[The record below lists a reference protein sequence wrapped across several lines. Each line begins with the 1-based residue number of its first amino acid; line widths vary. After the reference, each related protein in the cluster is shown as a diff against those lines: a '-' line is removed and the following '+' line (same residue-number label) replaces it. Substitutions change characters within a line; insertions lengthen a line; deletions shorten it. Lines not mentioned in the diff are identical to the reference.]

1 MKEIYVVG
9 LTGPTGAG
17 KTTVA
22 KMFEK
27 KGIKVIDAD
36 IISREVTDTSSRG
49 LEALKNAFSEDIL
62 NDDGTLNRKML
73 ADIAFSS
80 AENTKKLNDTLH
92 PLIIMEI
99 RRRIRKLAL
108 EGNNLVIIDA
118 ALLFESDCHFLC
130 NDVISV
136 IADDKIRIKRIME
149 RDNISEE
156 SALKR
161 MRAQKELSFYVNNSN
176 HIISNGG
183 DVYELEEQ
191 VNRLATTIRE
201 DANEVHR

>member
-1 MKEIYVVG
+1 MKDIYVVG

-22 KMFEK
+22 NMFEK

-49 LEALKNAFSEDIL
+49 LQALTVAFGEEIL
-62 NDDGTLNRKML
+62 TEKGALDRKKL

-80 AENTKKLNDTLH
+80 PENTKKLNDTLH

-99 RRRIRKLAL
+99 RRRIRKEAL
-108 EGNNLVIIDA
+108 EGKNLVIIDA
-118 ALLFESDCHFLC
+118 ALLFESDCHYLC

-136 IADDKIRIKRIME
+136 IADDLVRIKRIMA
-149 RDNISEE
+149 RDNITEE

-161 MRAQKELSFYVNNSN
+161 MNAQKPLSFYIGNSN
-176 HIISNGG
+176 HIITNNG
-183 DVYELEEQ
+183 DVYELNEQ
-191 VNRLATTIRE
+191 VNKLAQTIRE
-201 DANEVHR
+201 DANEIHR

>member
-1 MKEIYVVG
+1 MKDIYVVG

-36 IISREVTDTSSRG
+36 IISREVTNHSSRG
-49 LEALKNAFSEDIL
+49 LQALTVAFGEDIL
-62 NDDGTLNRKML
+62 DDTGALDRRKL
-73 ADIAFSS
+73 AEIAFSS
-80 AENTKKLNDTLH
+80 KENTKKLNDTLH

-99 RRRIRKLAL
+99 RRRIRRLAL

-118 ALLFESDCHFLC
+118 ALLFESDCHYLC
-130 NDVISV
+130 NDIISV
-136 IADDKIRIKRIME
+136 VADDNIRIKRIME

-161 MRAQKELSFYVNNSN
+161 MKAQKELTFYINNSN
-176 HIISNGG
+176 HIISNGE
-183 DVYELEEQ
+183 DIYALEDRVNEL
-191 VNRLATTIRE
+191 AKTIRE